1 MAETTVHGA
10 VRRESSGDDRR
21 NRAKRN
27 RTLPPLSPGD
37 LITAMPDAVIHH
49 IFSFLPLKDVVKTSA
64 LSKRWHSAWTTTAHL
79 VFDDVLPCNPDDTYS
94 PDFPSLVDSVLI
106 RCTSPTVKRFH
117 ITNFEYDEA
126 LHPKLDLWLR
136 FAEGRRVE
144 DLRLGLVTRQLQF
157 FYRPR
162 PFLYCLSWLVR
173 LELSCCCFSL
183 GTTVR
188 WPCLK
193 VLLMEVVE
201 MSDDN
206 LEEIVSGSPVLESL
220 ELHYCW
226 RLKNIVIDST
236 SVKKLIFANG
246 GFSDSEQIWAP
257 HLLSLRV
264 SGIWGLASV
273 FRLDDVSSLVEAEL
287 DFVVCTDKSRDL
299 LKELLEKLRG
309 VSTIT
314 IGGWCLQVLSTLEME
329 GVSSPLSKCQN
340 LILRTP
346 VGQCELLGI
355 AYILRS
361 SQCLE
366 KLVIHLT
373 RSCVSKLKLDE
384 ESIQRFNFHEDLLCS
399 RKGNFQC
406 LAKHLKS
413 VEIIDFACGFESKH
427 LLALIKFLVGDAL
440 ALEKMIIKAN
450 LRAQHVQKL
459 VRVADIC
466 QLHGVSRNV
475 LSYRRASQNAE
486 VIFDYPLEEVS
497 FEKHLRKILN
507 SKRG

>member
-1 MAETTVHGA
+1 MAETS
-10 VRRESSGDDRR
+10 VRRESSGGNRG
-21 NRAKRN
+21 NRAKGSR
-27 RTLPPLSPGD
+27 PPPPPPPMSPRD
-37 LITAMPDAVIHH
+37 LISDLPDAVIHH
-49 IFSFLPLKDVVKTSA
+49 IFSFLSLRDVVKTGV
-64 LSKRWHSAWTTTAHL
+64 LSKRWRSTWTTTAQL
-79 VFDDVLPCNPDDTYS
+79 VFDEAYS
-94 PDFPSLVDSVLI
+94 SDFPSLVDSVLI
-106 RCTSPTVKRFH
+106 RCTSPAVKRFH
-117 ITNFEYDEA
+117 IIRFTYDK
-126 LHPKLDLWLR
+126 LLRSKLDLWLR
-136 FAEGRRVE
+136 FAEERRVE
-144 DLRLGLVTRQLQF
+144 DLRLCLHQPKVHYKL
-157 FYRPR
+157 PR
-162 PFLYCLSWLVR
+162 FLYCLSRLVR
-173 LELSCCCFSL
+173 LEVRGCCFSL
-183 GTTVR
+183 GTAVR

-193 VLLMEVVE
+193 VLSIRYAE
-201 MSDDN
+201 MSDDI
-206 LEEIVSGSPVLESL
+206 LEGIVRGSPVLESL
-220 ELHYCW
+220 ELHNC
-226 RLKNIVIDST
+226 RSIKNIVIDST
-236 SVKKLIFANG
+236 SVKELILDNG
-246 GFSDSEQIWAP
+246 WLSNFEKIWAP

-264 SGIWGLASV
+264 LGVWRLHSV

-287 DFVVCTDKSRDL
+287 DFSVSGDGIGHDL
-299 LKELLEKLRG
+299 LKELLEKLCG

>member
-1 MAETTVHGA
+1 MAETS
-10 VRRESSGDDRR
+10 VRRESSGGNRR
-21 NRAKRN
+21 NRAKGSR
-27 RTLPPLSPGD
+27 PPPPPPMSPRD
-37 LITAMPDAVIHH
+37 LISDLPDAVIHH
-49 IFSFLPLKDVVKTSA
+49 IFSFLPLRDVVKTGV
-64 LSKRWHSAWTTTAHL
+64 LSKRWRSTWTTTAQL
-79 VFDDVLPCNPDDTYS
+79 VFDEAYS
-94 PDFPSLVDSVLI
+94 SDFPSVVDSVLI
-106 RCTSPTVKRFH
+106 RCTSPAVKRFH
-117 ITNFEYDEA
+117 IIRFTYDK
-126 LHPKLDLWLR
+126 LLRSKLDLWLR
-136 FAEGRRVE
+136 FAEERRVE
-144 DLRLGLVTRQLQF
+144 DLRLCLHQPKVHYKL
-157 FYRPR
+157 PR
-162 PFLYCLSWLVR
+162 FLYCLSRLVR
-173 LELSCCCFSL
+173 LEVRGCCFSL
-183 GTTVR
+183 GTAVG

-193 VLLMEVVE
+193 VLSIRYAEV
-201 MSDDN
+201 SDDI
-206 LEEIVSGSPVLESL
+206 LEGIVRGSPVLESL
-220 ELHYCW
+220 ELHNC
-226 RLKNIVIDST
+226 RSIKNIVIDST
-236 SVKKLIFANG
+236 SVKELILDNG
-246 GFSDSEQIWAP
+246 WLSNLEKIWAP

-264 SGIWGLASV
+264 LGVWRLHSM

-287 DFVVCTDKSRDL
+287 DFSVSGDRIGHDL
-299 LKELLEKLRG
+299 LK
-309 VSTIT
+309 
-314 IGGWCLQVLSTLEME
+314 VLSTLEME

-340 LILRTP
+340 LILCTP

-366 KLVIHLT
+366 KLVIRLT

-406 LAKHLKS
+406 LAKHLKR
-413 VEIIDFACGFESKH
+413 VEIIDFACGLESKH

-497 FEKHLRKILN
+497 FVKHLRKILN

>member
-314 IGGWCLQVLSTLEME
+314 IGGWCLQVLSALEME
-329 GVSSPLSKCQN
+329 GVPCPLSKCQN
-340 LILRTP
+340 LILRAP
-346 VGQCELLGI
+346 VTRWELPGI
-355 AYILRS
+355 AYMLRS

-373 RSCVSKLKLDE
+373 HSCPSTFKLDE
-384 ESIQRFNFHEDLLCS
+384 ESVERFNEDLLS
-399 RKGNFQC
+399 WKGNFQC
-406 LAKHLKS
+406 LAKHLKR
-413 VEIIDFACGFESKH
+413 VEIIGFAVSLGSKH
-427 LLALIKFLVGDAL
+427 LLALIKFLLGDAL
-440 ALEKMIIKAN
+440 ALEKMIIKVD
-450 LRAQHVQKL
+450 LHAQSGQKRL
-459 VRVADIC
+459 EAAD
-466 QLHGVSRNV
+466 LSKLLGVCRDV
-475 LSYRRASQNAE
+475 LSYQRASQNAE
-486 VIFDYPLEEVS
+486 VIFNYPLEEVS
-497 FEKHLRKILN
+497 F
-507 SKRG
+507 